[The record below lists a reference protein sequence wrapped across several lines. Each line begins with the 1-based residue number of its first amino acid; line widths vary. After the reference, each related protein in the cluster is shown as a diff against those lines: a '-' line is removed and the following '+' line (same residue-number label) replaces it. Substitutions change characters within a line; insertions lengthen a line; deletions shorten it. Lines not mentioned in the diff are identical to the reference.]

1 MVQFFEVFWG
11 GTDSLKV
18 ITESSLGFP
27 RIKTSN
33 ILSTEKSPEKPFLFY
48 WSDVFFNFKKYV
60 GKSKIICVLS
70 ALVFYSFILALA
82 FL

>member
-33 ILSTEKSPEKPFLFY
+33 IFSTEKRPEKTFLFY
-48 WSDVFFNFKKYV
+48 WFDVFLTS
-60 GKSKIICVLS
+60 KSTLENLKLF
-70 ALVFYSFILALA
+70 VFYRLLFFIRL
-82 FL
+82 F